1 MRRHLGGLP
10 DRGILFLLFLRC
22 LIDFEN
28 EGMRRDSES
37 GGWFLAFS
45 GSRNSL
51 VKFGGDL
58 SFELPLK
65 QR

>member
-1 MRRHLGGLP
+1 MRRGETPPWGLP

-37 GGWFLAFS
+37 EGWFWFLA
-45 GSRNSL
+45 G
-51 VKFGGDL
+51 V
-58 SFELPLK
+58 ETVW
-65 QR
+65 